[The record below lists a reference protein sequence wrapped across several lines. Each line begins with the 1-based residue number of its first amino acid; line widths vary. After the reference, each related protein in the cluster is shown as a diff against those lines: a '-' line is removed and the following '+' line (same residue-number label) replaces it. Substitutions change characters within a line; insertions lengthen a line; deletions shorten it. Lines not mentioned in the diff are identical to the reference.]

1 MRHGRKLVHWMTD
14 SEKVKLID
22 KLIADFWEYNS
33 EEDMRNGAVAM
44 VTAILSVVEFGVE
57 SDG

>member
-1 MRHGRKLVHWMTD
+1 MTD

-57 SDG
+57 ADE